1 MIEGYKSVNEIAK
14 EWGLTARQVQNL
26 CANGEIENAGDIGSS
41 WAIPANAENRLIVE
55 WKVETIETGEREKR
69 IMSLETK
76 ELLNKLLNENDI
88 SAFWLI
94 TKTNL

>member
-55 WKVETIETGEREKR
+55 
-69 IMSLETK
+69 
-76 ELLNKLLNENDI
+76 
-88 SAFWLI
+88 
-94 TKTNL
+94 